1 MKPAGNVGVWQLP
14 LDIFSNVKKNSGT
27 DFRQRLPK
35 RVRSYYKAQNQL
47 ITAYEDLNFTGE
59 THIDIAQPHTLY
71 RKAALL
77 SKVVFT
83 MLSTNKHHTN
93 LLINFLSA
101 LIFFIANHLLGFYFH
116 L

>member
-59 THIDIAQPHTLY
+59 THTDIAQPHALY

-83 MLSTNKHHTN
+83 MLPTNIFIYFYP
-93 LLINFLSA
+93 LLYVFLSPN
-101 LIFFIANHLLGFYFH
+101 IFLGFIIIFK
-116 L
+116 